1 VGDLVSTIE
10 RKLEADLQTTIELV
24 GAGESVTMQFNTWRM
39 KESGN
44 YERTAVKVKMS
55 RWAISRLIDEVRKLH
70 IRDRERL
77 ANEQARIVREVARL
91 TQEMQP

>member
-1 VGDLVSTIE
+1 MSTIE
-10 RKLEADLQTTIELV
+10 RKLEADLQTNITLE
-24 GAGESVTMQFNTWRM
+24 GCGENVTMVFNTWRT

-55 RWAISRLIDEVRKLH
+55 RWAISRLLDQVRQLH
-70 IRDRERL
+70 IRDRDRL
-77 ANEQARIVREVARL
+77 KNEANRIEREVARL

>member
-1 VGDLVSTIE
+1 MTIIE
-10 RKLEADLQTTIELV
+10 EILEADLQTNIELV
-24 GAGESVTMQFNTWRM
+24 GEGERITMQFNTWRQ
-39 KESGN
+39 KKSGA
-44 YERTAVKVKMS
+44 YERTVVKVKMS
-55 RWAISRLIDEVRKLH
+55 RWAISRLLDQVRQLH

>member
-1 VGDLVSTIE
+1 MSKTIE
-10 RKLEADLQTTIELV
+10 KKLEADLQTNIELV
-24 GAGESVTMQFNTWRM
+24 GAGESVVMQFNTWRQ

-44 YERTAVKVKMS
+44 YERTVVKVKMG
-55 RWAISRLIDEVRKLH
+55 RWSISRLIDQLRKLH

-77 ANEQARIVREVARL
+77 ANEQDRIEREVKRL